1 MHYATRLWVSTNH
14 NKLVAIVT
22 LLGLGVQ
29 PNILLSEKLFNTTL
43 VNPSNKHK
51 MGSKDTEI
59 VTEDLAVGH

>member
-1 MHYATRLWVSTNH
+1 M
-14 NKLVAIVT
+14 
-22 LLGLGVQ
+22 LGLGGP

-43 VNPSNKHK
+43 VNPSYKHK